1 MAIEET
7 FRHEFQIRVEE
18 ALDAESARFLMAHL
32 PPVPWPDVAT
42 KHDLEIGLASVRG
55 EMEIGFASIRGEM
68 HTGSASIRDEMHT
81 ESASIREALANQ
93 RADLALMISN
103 QTRTMIFALL
113 TAFVAISSLALFR

>member
-1 MAIEET
+1 M
-7 FRHEFQIRVEE
+7 EE

-42 KHDLEIGLASVRG
+42 KHDLEIGLAS
-55 EMEIGFASIRGEM
+55 
-68 HTGSASIRDEMHT
+68 
-81 ESASIREALANQ
+81 IREAPADQ